1 MEQKGLS
8 FVPPHNLGDYP
19 QSMDSAQEQAL
30 GTEKFWQN
38 KVLFWNYTAV
48 DRSLKK
54 QIVTEVEPVFLP
66 PLVDQLPGF
75 VQVSALDLF
84 HHIFT
89 FYGAIDEINL
99 KENAVKMMDLYHLA
113 KPLARLIKI
122 LEKGR

>member
-66 PLVDQLPGF
+66 PLVDQLTDFG
-75 VQVSALDLF
+75 QVTTLTMLQYVFARYRVINEIDL
-84 HHIFT
+84 
-89 FYGAIDEINL
+89 
-99 KENAVKMMDLYHLA
+99 
-113 KPLARLIKI
+113 
-122 LEKGR
+122 